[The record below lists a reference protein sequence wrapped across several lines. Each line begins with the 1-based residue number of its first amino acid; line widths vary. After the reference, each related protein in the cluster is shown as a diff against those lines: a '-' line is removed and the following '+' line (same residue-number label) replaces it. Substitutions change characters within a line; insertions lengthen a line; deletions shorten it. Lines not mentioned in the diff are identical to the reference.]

1 MKKALIIILG
11 IIVTAALALGLTYM
25 LLEAGPETSSQS
37 QIFWLILTYFSVVT
51 FLLVVGAV
59 QVLAGHISFFI
70 LILAHFVW
78 FAWPALLGLDEN
90 SRWGGAAH
98 YDLPLHA
105 VSKTAALMLMF
116 LTVNVV
122 TYWLTVRNSPHN
134 EAVSHAREESTIE
147 FLPLLT
153 WIMAAFFVLGMLPYF
168 IYGGSLAEIVSGVMA
183 SRSEIKPWSV
193 GAHVVSES
201 GPITVIGRS
210 TLASFGA
217 LALWLWLQRKKFSL
231 HRAYSTLL
239 LMGATV
245 GALVTFFDSGTRT
258 WTLMILGAP
267 LITVVLDRLRQK
279 QQVKSIAIGLMLVV
293 GAIML
298 TQIQLYYRL
307 GGDLQGME
315 TADFVSLEDSDF
327 FTETAI
333 AVDLVPGQFE
343 YIQQFEPLLFIANPI
358 PRFLWQNKPFSKTVR
373 IFSMG
378 RSGFDEYMVTGVS
391 RMPSIVGQHYLSW
404 GMIGVLIA
412 GMVWG
417 WAFGLFERLQRSSSA
432 SSLHAFFSALG
443 LVWLFTCSRGVYPGF
458 HYPVLIV
465 GLMLF
470 LLKPSSGAQE
480 DKNSA

>member
-1 MKKALIIILG
+1 
-11 IIVTAALALGLTYM
+11 
-25 LLEAGPETSSQS
+25 
-37 QIFWLILTYFSVVT
+37 
-51 FLLVVGAV
+51 
-59 QVLAGHISFFI
+59 
-70 LILAHFVW
+70 
-78 FAWPALLGLDEN
+78 
-90 SRWGGAAH
+90 
-98 YDLPLHA
+98 
-105 VSKTAALMLMF
+105 
-116 LTVNVV
+116 
-122 TYWLTVRNSPHN
+122 
-134 EAVSHAREESTIE
+134 
-147 FLPLLT
+147 
-153 WIMAAFFVLGMLPYF
+153 MLPYF
-168 IYGGSLAEIVSGVMA
+168 MYGGSLAEIVSGVMA

-217 LALWLWLQRKKFSL
+217 LALWLWLQRKKFNL
-231 HRAYSTLL
+231 HRSYSTLL
-239 LMGATV
+239 IMGAAV
-245 GALVTFFDSGTRT
+245 GALITFFDSGTRT

-293 GAIML
+293 FAVML

-307 GGDLQGME
+307 GGDLKGMDSS
-315 TADFVSLEDSDF
+315 DFVSLEDSDF

-432 SSLHAFFSALG
+432 SSLHAFFAALG

-470 LLKPSSGAQE
+470 LLKRSTTGAKQDESSAQAAAILRTTPG
-480 DKNSA
+480 SPTQ